1 MLWLAGGR
9 KEPGGTPQTP
19 PFGLQQA
26 VPLAGLT
33 RKLTSQPAAQ
43 HPTHGAIHCGQPF
56 LLACGSSDVCGGL
69 SVPPAAPAGSC
80 EARHA
85 HHQVVGERRQ
95 ARVSRTRAGGITE
108 KGRLQGGHG
117 KRCAAPGPG
126 TNPTRHVLTL
136 EPEAGAHAQ
145 TGRRQA
151 RVRTT
156 RARGVRVNGL
166 APSIGAAECAGPAP
180 ESNLCRTAL
189 TCRPVAHAARRVSG
203 GGRGLGARAGA
214 AAG

>member
-1 MLWLAGGR
+1 MYVSCQFVACIGACHSWYGESSGVVKGIVRRKHILVEKKMHRRKGMLRG
-9 KEPGGTPQTP
+9 
-19 PFGLQQA
+19 
-26 VPLAGLT
+26 
-33 RKLTSQPAAQ
+33 
-43 HPTHGAIHCGQPF
+43 
-56 LLACGSSDVCGGL
+56 

>member
-1 MLWLAGGR
+1 VLAVSFS
-9 KEPGGTPQTP
+9 EPGGGP
-19 PFGLQQA
+19 PGP
-26 VPLAGLT
+26 PLCA
-33 RKLTSQPAAQ
+33 
-43 HPTHGAIHCGQPF
+43 
-56 LLACGSSDVCGGL
+56 CGGL
-69 SVPPAAPAGSC
+69 SVPPAATAGSC